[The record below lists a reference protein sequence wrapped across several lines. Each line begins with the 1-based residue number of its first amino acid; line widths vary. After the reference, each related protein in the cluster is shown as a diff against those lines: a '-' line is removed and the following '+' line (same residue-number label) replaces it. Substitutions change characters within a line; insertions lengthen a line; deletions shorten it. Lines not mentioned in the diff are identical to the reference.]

1 MICRLLI
8 LHVNMFALRKICL
21 FVFLVSPL
29 YLLYGQQSSLN
40 PISSWIFNPITYNP
54 AVAGSKDFF
63 SVDLIAASR
72 ENNNSQVISGNTRLS
87 KKVPGYFTSP
97 GYSRYTNFGLGGY
110 IFNESSELSRTMG
123 VSATGSYQVNLS
135 ESSLSFLSFGVS
147 VKGIYNTMDSVSQVE
162 PDLTGTASETFEPN
176 MDVGIYYYGPTFYAG
191 ISSTNLL
198 SSTSKSDS
206 AELYIPEARQYF
218 FMGGYKFILS
228 RYLDIVLEP
237 SLIISASDSTF
248 QDITKNI
255 NPLIKL
261 YIENFC
267 IGTYFY
273 DKTKISFFFQ
283 YNHPRFYIGAFFA
296 LPKESPYFKK
306 EPTIEFSA
314 GINLS
319 YNKSRLHKRY
329 HW

>member
-1 MICRLLI
+1 
-8 LHVNMFALRKICL
+8 MFALRKIYL
-21 FVFLVSPL
+21 FIIFVSPV
-29 YLLYGQQSSLN
+29 YLLYGQQTSLN
-40 PISSWIFNPITYNP
+40 PISSWVFNPITYNP
-54 AVAGSKDFF
+54 AISGSKDFF

-72 ENNNSQVISGNTRLS
+72 ENNKSQVISGNARLA

-97 GYSRYTNFGLGGY
+97 GYSRYTNFGIGGY
-110 IFNESSELSRTMG
+110 IFNESSGLSHTMG
-123 VSATGSYQVNLS
+123 VSAAGSYQIKLS
-135 ESSLSFLSFGVS
+135 KSSLSFLSFGVS

-162 PDLTGTASETFEPN
+162 PELTATASETFEPN
-176 MDVGIYYYGPTFYAG
+176 MDAGIYYYGQAFYAG

-198 SSTSKSDS
+198 WNTSETDNTK
-206 AELYIPEARQYF
+206 LYIPEARQYF
-218 FMGGYKFILS
+218 LMGGYKFVLS

-237 SLIISASDSTF
+237 SIIISASDSTF
-248 QDITKNI
+248 QDISKNI
-255 NPLIKL
+255 YPLIKL

-273 DKTKISFFFQ
+273 DNNKISFFFQ
-283 YNHPRFYIGAFFA
+283 YNYPRFYIGAFFA

-306 EPTIEFSA
+306 EPCIEVSA

-319 YNKSRLHKRY
+319 YNRSRLHKRY